1 MTANKNATIKRYMP
15 VETFQ
20 DWVRFELKEV
30 SLDTHKPVHF
40 EGPLETEE
48 ILTSF
53 KTTPW
58 YQELINDSK
67 VLALYLVGSRALD
80 LHRPESDL
88 DMVVILDERGESI
101 KTRPTICLA
110 YKGTSVHYNAYG
122 YDEIFQAHDITRSEK
137 LFVQQLFVK
146 PEPYAVYLSD
156 KGQKLQKF
164 FINNKNSLLTLG
176 AKLVAYSHASS
187 LRAFEYKPIR
197 AHAIGKWL
205 YHPIMACG
213 ILAGAVNTELL
224 FNLKTC
230 TKRAYDKYDLKTTL
244 IKPIQSEV
252 ANFSKVIASL
262 NYEELIQHC
271 KAVNNEIVEI
281 LNN

>member
-15 VETFQ
+15 VETFK
-20 DWVRFELKEV
+20 DWVRFELQEV

-88 DMVVILDERGESI
+88 DMVVILDEKGESI

-146 PEPYAVYLSD
+146 HEPYAVYLSD

-164 FINNKNSLLTLG
+164 FINNRNSLLTLRFFLM
-176 AKLVAYSHASS
+176 KMRLLHNNYLYSALGKCFQQNYLS
-187 LRAFEYKPIR
+187 YKIELMQ
-197 AHAIGKWL
+197 L
-205 YHPIMACG
+205 YSYICLYPLL
-213 ILAGAVNTELL
+213 ILCFIFQIIKIPVYFFFIKRRIHRLNLL
-224 FNLKTC
+224 K
-230 TKRAYDKYDLKTTL
+230 
-244 IKPIQSEV
+244 
-252 ANFSKVIASL
+252 
-262 NYEELIQHC
+262 
-271 KAVNNEIVEI
+271 
-281 LNN
+281 